1 MLTPVVCYTRT
12 MSDKTEFDWIQQA
25 RDNGW
30 ETPLRLT
37 LDVLEPFGVLGAQ
50 MIWVLQPTLGFFIP
64 SDLLRDLAQTLQ
76 EPGGIQAVRVQLDT
90 TDEND

>member
-1 MLTPVVCYTRT
+1 VCYTRI

-50 MIWVLQPTLGFFIP
+50 MLWVLQPTLGFFIS
-64 SDLLRDLAQTLQ
+64 SDLLRDLARTLEQ
-76 EPGGIQAVRVQLDT
+76 PGGIEAVRRQLDAT
-90 TDEND
+90 NNTD